1 MPPNASASSVS
12 ATLSNAPPLCA
23 GDSPLS
29 TTANVVS
36 LLTFALGLFASYVA
50 LISATR
56 GAPAEIKRLVD
67 DLRATQREINRVAE
81 YIFDDMDLSTVPGAA
96 MKYANNDSKAHSKDK
111 RNGYI
116 NGGGAMTSLATA
128 ATRSFLLGGL
138 RDGSNSFANDVLY
151 DEVQGLLK
159 TCVTLFY
166 EADDLLKRS
175 ERDPYG
181 LRRRILFVMNRD
193 EVTEKMNRLADQ
205 KAKLAAIQMNL
216 FMRVVNIQIIR
227 GTFINVRKAQLGRTM
242 KLDEALHVTT
252 AVDFFF
258 RTWKWTITSC
268 AIMTKKEK

>member
-1 MPPNASASSVS
+1 MPPNASLSSPS
-12 ATLSNAPPLCA
+12 ATLPNAQPLCA

-36 LLTFALGLFASYVA
+36 VLTFALGLFASYVA
-50 LISATR
+50 LVSATR
-56 GAPAEIKRLVD
+56 GAPVEIKRLVD
-67 DLRATQREINRVAE
+67 DLRTTQREINRVAE
-81 YIFDDMDLSTVPGAA
+81 YIFDDMHPNVAPGAG
-96 MKYANNDSKAHSKDK
+96 NHGNEVHVKDK
-111 RNGYI
+111 SVNGYI
-116 NGGGAMTSLATA
+116 NGGGGATTSLATA

-138 RDGSNSFANDVLY
+138 REGGNSFANDVLY

-205 KAKLAAIQMNL
+205 KAKLAAIQMSL
-216 FMRVVNIQIIR
+216 FMRHVRTRQRSVVEIQTMRDKVVNVQI
-227 GTFINVRKAQLGRTM
+227 AQTDHTM
-242 KLDEALHVTT
+242 SLDEMLQVTT
-252 AVDFFF
+252 APATRF
-258 RTWKWTITSC
+258 RSSK
-268 AIMTKKEK
+268 